1 MGKNC
6 FVSVVQNNVNSM
18 AVCRC
23 GWRGQLHPSGAHGEQ
38 LAKNDGREHYGL
50 KPIASM
56 SRVAARPVYSF
67 EIEAEAK
74 KHGR

>member
-6 FVSVVQNNVNSM
+6 FVSIAKNDIHNM
-18 AVCRC
+18 AVCCC
-23 GWRGQLHPSGAHGEQ
+23 GWRGKRHPAGAHGEQ
-38 LAKNDGREHYGL
+38 LATNEGREHYGL
-50 KPIASM
+50 KPVASM

-67 EIEAEAK
+67 EIEAEAR